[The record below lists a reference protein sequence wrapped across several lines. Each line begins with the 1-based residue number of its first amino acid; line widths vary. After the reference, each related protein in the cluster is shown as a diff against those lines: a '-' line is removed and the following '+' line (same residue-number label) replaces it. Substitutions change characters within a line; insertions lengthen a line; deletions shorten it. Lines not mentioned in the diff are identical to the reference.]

1 MVNALTDSSQFLTLI
16 QTNFIRVEQAIR
28 YLHDE
33 LRRLKASG
41 IKSLYVDNHSLE
53 ALSAARH
60 KLNPQSSKNP
70 HSLKP
75 PPQQELQQQNA
86 SNAAVKPL
94 APQRTKSIQIKLP
107 DGTVAEKLDWVEQ
120 QYRTYFKGIQP
131 EPILFGSGGQQ
142 AEILICRYQAET
154 PQTKSSSNTHSKQNA
169 LLSKVFQ
176 AMELAE
182 QSIYSTHLIKRCPSE
197 DPVDANA
204 SAQKTSAQE
213 HLSYLWAQIEC
224 IQPKVLLI
232 LGKAC
237 YDAVL
242 DSTHDVSF
250 AQNRGQWRNWHHLPV
265 MTSYDPNY
273 LLQND
278 TLETKR
284 QFWEDMLKILVKL
297 GHPISNKQSNYFL
310 PRSSG

>member
-1 MVNALTDSSQFLTLI
+1 MVNALTDSSQFLTVI
-16 QTNFIRVEQAIR
+16 QTNFIRVEQAIQH
-28 YLHDE
+28 LHEE

-41 IKSLYVDNHSLE
+41 IKSLYVDNRSLE

-60 KLNPQSSKNP
+60 KLNPKSAKNP
-70 HSLKP
+70 HLLKP
-75 PPQQELQQQNA
+75 HPQQELQQQNA
-86 SNAAVKPL
+86 SDTAVKPL
-94 APQRTKSIQIKLP
+94 APQKTKSIPIELP
-107 DGTVAEKLDWVEQ
+107 DGTVSEKLDWLQ
-120 QYRTYFKGIQP
+120 KQYRKRFQGIP
-131 EPILFGSGGQQ
+131 LEPIIFGYGGQQ

-154 PQTKSSSNTHSKQNA
+154 PQTKSSSNTHSKQNT

-182 QSIYSTHLIKRCPSE
+182 QSIYSTHVIKRCPSE
-197 DPVDANA
+197 DPADANA
-204 SAQKTSAQE
+204 SVQKTSAQE
-213 HLSYLWAQIEC
+213 HLPYLWAQIEC

-242 DSTHDVSF
+242 NSTHAASF
-250 AQNRGQWRNWHHLPV
+250 AQNRGQWSNLNHLPV

-284 QFWEDMLKILVKL
+284 QFWEDMLQILVKL
-297 GHPISNKQSNYFL
+297 ERPISNKQSNYFL
-310 PRSSG
+310 PRSTD